1 MWLTTTGAEDQR
13 ARVIAVRQQQSFTIE
28 RFDVAVERP
37 PVASTCFNALKLPPY
52 TTEQAL
58 AEKLQLIFEAAGFHE
73 GAVAV

>member
-13 ARVIAVRQQQSFTIE
+13 ARVIAVRQQQSFTI
-28 RFDVAVERP
+28 AVERP
-37 PVASTCFNALKLPPY
+37 PVASTCFNALKRPPY

-58 AEKLQLIFEAAGFHE
+58 AEKLQLIFEGAGFHE